1 MNFAGITRKALESMY
16 SGVCNIIE
24 RQKVT
29 DPVTK
34 RTAFS
39 EVTVLLSQPC
49 RLSYKSAPI
58 TRDGE
63 AASVTQEIT
72 LFISPDVE
80 IKSGSK
86 IEVTQRGRTTAF
98 SNSGEP
104 KVYDSHQEISLTKWE
119 KWS

>member
-1 MNFAGITRKALESMY
+1 MNFALITRKALETMY
-16 SGVCNIIE
+16 TGVCNIIE
-24 RQKVT
+24 RQKTT

-34 RTAFS
+34 RTVYN
-39 EVTVLLSQPC
+39 EVTVSLLQPC
-49 RLSYKSAPI
+49 RLSYKSAP
-58 TRDGE
+58 TTGDGE
-63 AASVTQEIT
+63 AAAVTQEIT

-119 KWS
+119 RWS

>member
-24 RQKVT
+24 QQKET
-29 DPVTK
+29 DPATK
-34 RTAFS
+34 RTVHK
-39 EVTVLLSQPC
+39 EVTVLLAQPC
-49 RLSYKSAPI
+49 RLSYKSAPA
-58 TRDGE
+58 TGDGNT
-63 AASVTQEIT
+63 ASVTQEIT

-98 SNSGEP
+98 ANSGEP
-104 KVYDSHQEISLTKWE
+104 KVYDSHQEITLKLFE
-119 KWS
+119 RWS

>member
-1 MNFAGITRKALESMY
+1 MNFAGITRKALELMY

-24 RQKVT
+24 RQKET

-34 RTAFS
+34 RSKYS

-58 TRDGE
+58 TGDGD

-72 LFISPDVE
+72 LFIAPDVE

-98 SNSGEP
+98 SKSGEP

-119 KWS
+119 RWS